1 MDQEKIGRF
10 IAKCRKE
17 KNMTQEQLAEN
28 LGITDRAVSK
38 WERAKSMPDLSLFKP
53 LCNELGITINEL
65 MSGEKVDKSNY
76 QNKLE
81 ENMVNVLNDMDK
93 KSKYIKKKYFTIFIA
108 TIITILLFIIVFVI
122 YRYTK
127 NKYQQ
132 PEIESIIV
140 FGEKIDVIKN
150 KKVYNISMKSA
161 IVKDNLTKYGCVMPI
176 EIKYKNGYKTTE
188 TAFSFMA
195 GEKYVYLYSTIDNT
209 HSTELINNIDDNNS
223 IYHIGAYDVFVGVYL
238 DEPLEIDNS
247 CKH

>member
-1 MDQEKIGRF
+1 MDQEKIGQF

-53 LCNELGITINEL
+53 LCSELDITINEL
-65 MSGEKVDKSNY
+65 MSGEKIDKSNY

-93 KSKYIKKKYFTIFIA
+93 KSKYIKKKYFTIFI
-108 TIITILLFIIVFVI
+108 TIIITILLFIIVFVI

-127 NKYQQ
+127 HKYQQ
-132 PEIESIIV
+132 TEIESILV

-161 IVKDNLTKYGCVMPI
+161 TIKDNLTKYGCVMPI
-176 EIKYKNGYKTTE
+176 EIKYKNGYETTE
-188 TAFSFMA
+188 TSFSFMA

-209 HSTELINNIDDNNS
+209 HSTELTKKLKDGNP

-238 DEPLEIDNS
+238 DEPLEIDDA
-247 CKH
+247 CKY